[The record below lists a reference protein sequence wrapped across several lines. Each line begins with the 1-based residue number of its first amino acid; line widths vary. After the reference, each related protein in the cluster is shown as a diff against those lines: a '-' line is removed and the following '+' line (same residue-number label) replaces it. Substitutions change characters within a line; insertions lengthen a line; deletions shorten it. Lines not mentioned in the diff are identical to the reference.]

1 MPPRTEKSPSAK
13 PRTAKPRSRKT
24 RGGKRWA
31 SLLRRIKSWRLR
43 FWTERTQVAT
53 VRPLRTVVIAAM
65 LLVALF
71 VVNIMYQVVRKPS
84 ELFFVTGH
92 RLDKEPAETWRQYGT
107 LFRERSTA
115 TITPELLAALAQTE
129 SSGNPVAR
137 TYWRWQVALNPFSIY
152 KPASSAV
159 GLYQTTDP
167 AYAEVARYCIR
178 DHAVVDE
185 ECGLGPYVRVLPS
198 HAIELASVY
207 LDRQVAFV
215 LARVP
220 DAKPNPQQKQDLAT
234 IIHLCGAGPALGYA
248 RRGFQLADG
257 ERCGD
262 HLVAGY
268 LAKVNAMKRQFQRL
282 AAGSANER

>member
-1 MPPRTEKSPSAK
+1 MPLRTEKSPSAK
-13 PRTAKPRSRKT
+13 APRSRRKAA
-24 RGGKRWA
+24 GKNW
-31 SLLRRIKSWRLR
+31 STLLRRIKSLRLR
-43 FWTERTQVAT
+43 YWTARTLVAIF
-53 VRPLRTVVIAAM
+53 RPMRRVTLVAM
-65 LLVALF
+65 LFAALF
-71 VVNIMYQVVRKPS
+71 VVNLIYQVVRKPT

-92 RLDKEPAETWRQYGT
+92 RLEKEPPETWRQYGT
-107 LFRERSTA
+107 LFRERSTG

-178 DHAVVDE
+178 DHTVVDE
-185 ECGLGPYVRVLPS
+185 GCGLGPYIRVLPR
-198 HAIELASVY
+198 HAIELASEY

-215 LARVP
+215 LGRVP

-234 IIHLCGAGPALGYA
+234 MIHLCGAGPALGYV

-268 LAKVNAMKRQFQRL
+268 LARVNAMKRQFQRL